1 MISEICFLRNQA
13 SKDISKIKENQ
24 IATQFFFLS
33 FIMKMIINLKVEKY
47 TNVNTFKSA
56 SSLIG

>member
-1 MISEICFLRNQA
+1 MMGEICFLRNQA

-24 IATQFFFLS
+24 IATHFFCS

-56 SSLIG
+56 SILIG